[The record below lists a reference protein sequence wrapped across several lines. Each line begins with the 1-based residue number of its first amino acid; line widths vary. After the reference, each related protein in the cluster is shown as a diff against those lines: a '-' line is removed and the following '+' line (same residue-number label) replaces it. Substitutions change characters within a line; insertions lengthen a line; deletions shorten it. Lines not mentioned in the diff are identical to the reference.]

1 MNTSL
6 LLDGPGI
13 TAARMAMLLS
23 DTLRDLSASELA
35 GANAAEHE
43 MRAGA
48 IAWVAAFIP
57 EAVPRLIR
65 HRLFDLLRSLED
77 TPSEDRP
84 AAIGLPLLW
93 AAAHGL
99 EGGHRW
105 LRRLTGPGMA
115 DRTELPEALL
125 TALGLVAPR
134 IACDDPAIVGL
145 LGARLR
151 RGGPG
156 TAELLG
162 VWLGCAGDRDQKL
175 AVLKAAARLPRRL
188 SGTDAEAI
196 ALAMAGAPLPIPGVT
211 RDWQVIQ
218 AWVMLALAGQ
228 TLEPGEGDSIRRL
241 FLAPGLPPGL
251 LWQRVAQHPLT
262 AGAGRLPL

>member
-1 MNTSL
+1 MTGSL

-13 TAARMAMLLS
+13 TAARVAMLLS
-23 DTLRDLSASELA
+23 DTLRDLSASEAA
-35 GANAAEHE
+35 GADAAEHE

-48 IAWVAAFIP
+48 IAWFTAFIP

-65 HRLFDLLRSLED
+65 HRLLDLLRSLED
-77 TPSEDRP
+77 MPGEDRP

-99 EGGHRW
+99 EGGRRW

-115 DRTELPEALL
+115 DRPELPEVLL
-125 TALGLVAPR
+125 TALGLIAPR

-145 LGARLR
+145 IGARLR

-162 VWLGCAGDRDQKL
+162 VWLACAGDRQQKL
-175 AVLKAAARLPRRL
+175 AVLRAAARLPRRL
-188 SGTDAEAI
+188 SGPDAEVI
-196 ALAMAGAPLPIPGVT
+196 ALAMSGAPIPVPGVT

-228 TLEPGEGDSIRRL
+228 TLEPDAGDTIRRL
-241 FLAPGLPPGL
+241 FLAPGLPKGL

-262 AGAGRLPL
+262 SGAARLPL